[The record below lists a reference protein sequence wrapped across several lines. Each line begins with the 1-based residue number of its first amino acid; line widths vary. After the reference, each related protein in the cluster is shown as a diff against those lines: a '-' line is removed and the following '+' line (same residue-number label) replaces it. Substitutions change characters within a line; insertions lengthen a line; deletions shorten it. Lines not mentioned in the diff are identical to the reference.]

1 MQKEKRRNEGLER
14 KKFNS
19 INEIMLQVHR
29 LLFDFVAEC
38 DVAAKGFRAAPC
50 VLPIPCPDTF
60 CVVTDVLLFILVGVP
75 TVVPALGGL
84 IGIRF
89 TAGIEE
95 KMRRRG
101 ENREKKG
108 ENREKDEK
116 KGGNKIKKIKEK
128 KGE

>member
-19 INEIMLQVHR
+19 INEIVLQVLH

-60 CVVTDVLLFILVGVP
+60 CVVIDVLLFILVGVP
-75 TVVPALGGL
+75 TVVPALVGL

-95 KMRRRG
+95 EMRGRG
-101 ENREKKG
+101 K
-108 ENREKDEK
+108 
-116 KGGNKIKKIKEK
+116 
-128 KGE
+128 